1 MHQLSGHP
9 RMRIYKTTRM
19 SLLFLALI
27 SISIGHAD
35 ELILKSG
42 ERFSSDRIWEENGK
56 IRFNMHGLLVS
67 VAKEEVV
74 SIVREKDVLTMGSE
88 TVTASR
94 PKTTGIEENDAPYRM
109 PDSADDVEN
118 RKQDPYNGRRPLIE
132 RNQGTFS
139 HRNPS
144 ALGTGLENISWR
156 MKPGAIQG
164 LEKIKTDPI
173 FGGIDQY
180 WRPEHPLSISGA
192 PLDGLVY
199 GFWEDQLYSIV
210 MWADGS
216 IGFQRLRDA
225 LFTKYGPGSQNR
237 AGVERYVW
245 LEKDTQRMLE
255 YDTHLNTAIFVMRS
269 AELDHHLKKKY
280 PSESK
285 MP

>member
-1 MHQLSGHP
+1 MH
-9 RMRIYKTTRM
+9 TTIRL

-27 SISIGHAD
+27 SVSIGHAD
-35 ELILKSG
+35 ELVLKSG
-42 ERFSSDRIWEENGK
+42 ERFSTDRIWEENGK

-74 SIVREKDVLTMGSE
+74 SIVREKDGRDRGSG
-88 TVTASR
+88 TIMASR
-94 PKTTGIEENDAPYRM
+94 PKTTGIEENDASYRV
-109 PDSADDVEN
+109 PDSADDVES
-118 RKQDPYNGRRPLIE
+118 RELDRYHGRRPLIE
-132 RNQGTFS
+132 RN
-139 HRNPS
+139 HRTYSRNNQS
-144 ALGTGLENISWR
+144 ELGTGLENISWR
-156 MKPGAIQG
+156 MKPAAIQG

-199 GFWEDQLYSIV
+199 GFWKDQLYSIV

-216 IGFQRLRDA
+216 IGFHRLRDA
-225 LFTKYGPGSQNR
+225 LFTKYGPGTQNR
-237 AGVERYVW
+237 VGVERYVW
-245 LEKDTQRMLE
+245 LEKETQRMLE
-255 YDTHLNTAIFVMRS
+255 YDTDLNTAIFVMRS

>member
-1 MHQLSGHP
+1 
-9 RMRIYKTTRM
+9 M
-19 SLLFLALI
+19 SLLFLTI
-27 SISIGHAD
+27 ITISIGHAD
-35 ELILKSG
+35 ELVLKSG

-74 SIVREKDVLTMGSE
+74 SIIREKDVLNRGGG

-94 PKTTGIEENDAPYRM
+94 PKTTGFEENNVSYRM
-109 PDSADDVEN
+109 PDSADDMESSE
-118 RKQDPYNGRRPLIE
+118 QAQYNGRRPLTE
-132 RNQGTFS
+132 RNHRPFS
-139 HRNPS
+139 RRDHS

-156 MKPGAIQG
+156 MKPAAIQG

-216 IGFQRLRDA
+216 IGFHRLRDA
-225 LFTKYGPGSQNR
+225 LFSKYGPGTQNR
-237 AGVERYVW
+237 VGVERYVW
-245 LEKDTQRMLE
+245 LEKETQRMLE
-255 YDTHLNTAIFVMRS
+255 YDTYLNTAIFVMRS

-280 PSESK
+280 PSDSK

>member
-1 MHQLSGHP
+1 
-9 RMRIYKTTRM
+9 MRIHTSIRM

-35 ELILKSG
+35 ELVLKSG

-74 SIVREKDVLTMGSE
+74 SIVREKDVLDRGKG
-88 TVTASR
+88 TVTAFR
-94 PKTTGIEENDAPYRM
+94 PKPTSIEENDASFRI
-109 PDSADDVEN
+109 PDSAVNVEN
-118 RKQDPYNGRRPLIE
+118 RELDRYNGRRPLIE
-132 RNQGTFS
+132 RNHRTFS
-139 HRNPS
+139 RKNQPE
-144 ALGTGLENISWR
+144 LGTGLENISWR
-156 MKPGAIQG
+156 MKPAAIQG
-164 LEKIKTDPI
+164 LEKIKTDLI

-216 IGFQRLRDA
+216 IGFHRLRDA
-225 LFTKYGPGSQNR
+225 LFTKYGPGTQNR
-237 AGVERYVW
+237 VGVERYVW
-245 LEKDTQRMLE
+245 LEKETQRMLE
-255 YDTHLNTAIFVMRS
+255 YDTDLNTAIFVMRS

-285 MP
+285 IP